1 MECPNSARNSARMNP
16 SQCPNT
22 FPFLKEKKYPFC
34 SRKSFGHYE
43 GDIRALVRALFR
55 ALFRHYL
62 RVSRPYKVGRPGS
75 RWRCFQGTG
84 TPHGIIVAVGHKFG
98 QHFAH
103 YSCTAALPSPSQH
116 APSLKDSARGF
127 GVAALGTSSPL
138 TFVHGLKLGCADIP
152 FCL

>member
-34 SRKSFGHYE
+34 SQKSFGHYE

-84 TPHGIIVAVGHKFG
+84 TPHGISRGWAQVR
-98 QHFAH
+98 
-103 YSCTAALPSPSQH
+103 AALR
-116 APSLKDSARGF
+116 SLFMHRSLAKSLPTRSKPER
-127 GVAALGTSSPL
+127 LRP
-138 TFVHGLKLGCADIP
+138 GLWGCRPGNLKPPDLCTWFEAWL
-152 FCL
+152 C